1 MQYFV
6 NLLLHAKEKKL
17 QIFPKQTALLIKC
30 RRYHNCHIL
39 ITCIWHLSTNS
50 PAETQTTL
58 PNHSVAD
65 AVTLYRGSSSPA
77 KGKKPLSFS
86 SISNLLRCC
95 LPESSGASSYK
106 LSCCSFCTKGTIL
119 SGYSSSGMSGTCNCT
134 QVYWKTAYLVQQ
146 KDF

>member
-17 QIFPKQTALLIKC
+17 QILPKQTALLIKC

-39 ITCIWHLSTNS
+39 ITCICHLSTNS